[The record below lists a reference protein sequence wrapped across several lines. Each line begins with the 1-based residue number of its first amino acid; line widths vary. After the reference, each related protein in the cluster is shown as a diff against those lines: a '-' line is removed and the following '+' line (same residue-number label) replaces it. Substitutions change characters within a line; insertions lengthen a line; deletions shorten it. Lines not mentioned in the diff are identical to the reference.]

1 MGNQV
6 RRIKY
11 CLPWFCALSF
21 FSIALDGDMVLIFP
35 PIPKFVFDI
44 SFWASQL
51 FLVLIFVKH
60 ASKFKINF
68 DDLVFIILVIF
79 QIWITIKNY
88 GLSES
93 SRNFFIIFSMIFYFY
108 GRYSDFSVYYKKETV
123 FLGVILSIL
132 ISILSS
138 VLLKVA
144 FFTQTPG
151 LLLFGANISGGMW
164 NGVFLGR
171 ATGLYTSPLTLSG
184 FILIGVMLSSY
195 LLIEKK
201 SHKILFLVFLFG
213 LILTLSRGTFIACFI
228 YFALLLFKK
237 IGKLKARTLTGSIVA
252 LAFTITFLTQKG
264 YIDLGRLLAKSSLD
278 ISTSTRISNHTNH
291 FVEWSSNPISIII
304 GDNSNSMGIDSDVL
318 NYIFNYG
325 AIVTAVYILLFSR
338 LLLSKST
345 NDFHTYLK
353 FALIAKLVDG
363 LFSGSALGMPSIMI
377 FFYYLGLWTSS
388 ISRKKAFNPNLV
400 PLIQPEYGT
409 YLCREKSSVFKQKQ
423 AD

>member
-1 MGNQV
+1 MKNQF
-6 RRIKY
+6 RRMKY
-11 CLPWFCALSF
+11 CVPWFCALSF
-21 FSIALDGDMVLIFP
+21 FSIALDGDLILIFQ
-35 PIPKFVFDI
+35 PIPKIVFDI

-51 FLVLIFVKH
+51 FLVLVFVKH
-60 ASKFKINF
+60 ANKFKINF
-68 DDLVFIILVIF
+68 NDYVFIILIIF
-79 QIWITIKNY
+79 QILITIKNY
-88 GLSES
+88 GLSGS
-93 SRNFFIIFSMIFYFY
+93 SRNFFIVFSMIFYFY
-108 GRYSDFSVYYKKETV
+108 GRNNDFSLYYKKESV

-151 LLLFGANISGGMW
+151 LLLFGAKITGGVW
-164 NGVFLGR
+164 NGAFLGR

-201 SHKILFLVFLFG
+201 SHKILFFVFLSG
-213 LILTLSRGTFIACFI
+213 LLLTLSRGTFIACFV
-228 YFALLLFKK
+228 FFTLLFFRK
-237 IGKLKARTLTGSIVA
+237 IGKLKNYTLVGSIAASV
-252 LAFTITFLTQKG
+252 LAPVFLIYKG
-264 YIDLGRLLAKSSLD
+264 YIDVGRLLAKSSLD
-278 ISTSTRISNHTNH
+278 ISTSTRFSNHTNN
-291 FVEWSSNPISIII
+291 FVEWLSNPISIIF

-325 AIVTAVYILLFSR
+325 MIITAVYCLLFTR

-345 NDFHTYLK
+345 TDFHIYLK

-377 FFYYLGLWTSS
+377 FFYYLGLWTST
-388 ISRKKAFNPNLV
+388 ISKKKTLT
-400 PLIQPEYGT
+400 QT
-409 YLCREKSSVFKQKQ
+409 
-423 AD
+423 